1 MQRVYEIK
9 YNNTVIGTSSKF
21 EDTNMNSKEL
31 IEEVDGIIA
40 KHAEENGV
48 EFENVAN
55 SPYQKLIKQA

>member
-48 EFENVAN
+48 EFESVAN